1 MLKRFPIGL
10 ERFEEVIR
18 DGFCFVDKTMYIK
31 DLLQQRGAVNLFT
44 RPRRFGKTLTM
55 SMLKNFF
62 EIGNDPSLFD
72 GLAISRE
79 KEICEQYMGKYPVIS
94 ISLKTVEGLTYEE
107 ALGSMKTVIGDEAG
121 RFDFLETSERLSDIE
136 KNAYHQI
143 YKNEIDGKTKYSIE
157 NAILEDSLKTLTSL
171 LSKHYGKDVIVLI
184 DEYDVPLNKAYENGY
199 YDQMVNLIRK
209 MFNAGLKT
217 NDHLY
222 FGVLTGCLRISKE
235 SIFTGFNN
243 LKVYSLSDP
252 RFDSFFGFTEKEVDE
267 LLSYY
272 DLSEC
277 RDKFRDWY
285 DGYLFGN
292 THIYCPWD
300 VLNYCD
306 LLVNDAT
313 KEPEN
318 YWANSSGN
326 ELVTLLLRE
335 ADDTTRMEMES
346 LINEETI
353 YKEIREELT
362 YRDIHNSVD
371 NVWSVLYS
379 TGYLTKTGRQNED
392 GIELRLPNKEICSL
406 IVSLI
411 KEWFTDVTSKD
422 KVRIAK
428 FYDAFVSGE
437 TPVIEEMM
445 NDYLWESISIRDT
458 AVVKSRKES
467 FYHGMLL
474 GLLKS
479 RGLGSVKSNA
489 ESGEGFSDISIQLR
503 NRKGIV
509 IEIKYAEDGNLE
521 KACDAAIRQI
531 KEKHYADGMKDS
543 GVKEVLA
550 YGMAFYKKQCKVKL
564 VV

>member
-1 MLKRFPIGL
+1 MKKRVPVGT
-10 ERFEEVIR
+10 EMFEEVIR
-18 DGFCFVDKTMYIK
+18 DGYYYVDKTLYIK

-72 GLAISRE
+72 ELAISRE
-79 KEICEQYMGKYPVIS
+79 KEICEQYMGEYPVIS

-121 RFDFLETSERLSDIE
+121 RFDFLETSEKLSDVE

-157 NAILEDSLKTLTSL
+157 NSILEDSLKTLTSL

-272 DLSEC
+272 GLSEC
-277 RDKFRDWY
+277 KDKFRDWY

-292 THIYCPWD
+292 THVYCPWD

-306 LLVNDAT
+306 LLVCDAT
-313 KEPEN
+313 KEPDN

-326 ELVTLLLRE
+326 ELIALLLKKANME
-335 ADDTTRMEMES
+335 TRHELEQLMGGS
-346 LINEETI
+346 TV
-353 YKEIREELT
+353 YKEIHEELT
-362 YRDIHNSVD
+362 YRDINESVD

-379 TGYLTKTGRQNED
+379 TGYLTRTGRRNEN
-392 GIELRLPNKEICSL
+392 GIELKLPNKEIYSLFASL
-406 IVSLI
+406 INQ
-411 KEWFTDVTSKD
+411 WFAKKISTDTKRLSELCNALVQGDAETIEMIM
-422 KVRIAK
+422 RI
-428 FYDAFVSGE
+428 V
-437 TPVIEEMM
+437 
-445 NDYLWESISIRDT
+445 LRQSISIRDT
-458 AVVKSRKES
+458 AVVKSRKEN
-467 FYHGMLL
+467 FYHGMLVGML
-474 GLLKS
+474 QAAGTFDIS
-479 RGLGSVKSNA
+479 SNY
-489 ESGEGFSDISIQLR
+489 EVGEGYCDIALWPSD
-503 NRKGIV
+503 NCGIV
-509 IEIKYAEDGNLE
+509 IEIKYAEDGKLE
-521 KACDAAIRQI
+521 KACDAALQQI
-531 KEKHYADGMKDS
+531 KDKHYADGMKDS

-564 VV
+564 VG

>member
-1 MLKRFPIGL
+1 MKKKIWVGT
-10 ERFEEVIR
+10 EKFEEIIQN
-18 DGFCFVDKTMYIK
+18 GAYFVDKTMYIK

-62 EIGNDPSLFD
+62 EIGNVPSLFD

-531 KEKHYADGMKDS
+531 KGKHYMDGMKDS

-550 YGMAFYKKQCKVKL
+550 YGMAFYKKQCMVKL
-564 VV
+564 VG